1 LQNKFTPPSIL
12 EREAPLFLEKERASL
27 AVVVGEGRLPPPLVL
42 WVLVSLPPFR
52 GVEVLSPRCRSGGV
66 CLFFFLVFSLW
77 WQESFSVE
85 GVGGVWLILACWRWS
100 SVALRSHGRILVAR
114 STILRRLLM
123 DTRLLALFVVSLR
136 CFSHFSRPCG
146 FTMVGAWASCAS
158 AFFLIWARVR
168 ATNRMF
174 FAVYGG
180 AGGDRRLFGVWGLKG
195 CSGAGACV
203 TRAATDG
210 GSRKTESPLSSPVF
224 DLVVGFS
231 NSLHCACTNSVIG
244 FCPVCVTDSLFK

>member
-1 LQNKFTPPSIL
+1 
-12 EREAPLFLEKERASL
+12 
-27 AVVVGEGRLPPPLVL
+27 
-42 WVLVSLPPFR
+42 
-52 GVEVLSPRCRSGGV
+52 
-66 CLFFFLVFSLW
+66 
-77 WQESFSVE
+77 
-85 GVGGVWLILACWRWS
+85 
-100 SVALRSHGRILVAR
+100 VALRSHGRILVAR